1 MRRLLGRHRREVSV
15 ALALAG
21 LLALLALLTPAFFR
35 WDNLRD
41 LLVGNAPVL
50 AAAVGMTLVILARQ
64 IDISIGSQ
72 FAICG
77 VAAGLLAKTG
87 LPMPAVAAG
96 AGAAGAAPGA
106 PQGGPGAGLGPP
118 PVVGNPAPLGLL
130 PGSRP
135 RGPRGVWGA
144 DPPAG
149 LH

>member
-77 VAAGLLAKTG
+77 GAAGPPAKTG
-87 LPMPAVAAG
+87 LPMPLVAAG
-96 AGAAGAAPGA
+96 AGGVGGGLGALHGALAAGVGLAAS
-106 PQGGPGAGLGPP
+106 
-118 PVVGNPAPLGLL
+118 VVTP
-130 PGSRP
+130 
-135 RGPRGVWGA
+135 
-144 DPPAG
+144 
-149 LH
+149 